1 MSFQQGLSGIN
12 ASAKNLDVIGNNI
25 ANANTTGF
33 KTSRAEFSNLVASAV
48 GSSDS
53 GERAG
58 IGTQALVKQQF
69 SQGSVT
75 ATGNDLDVSIN
86 GNGFFKLEQTDKT
99 VAYSRAGNFKLDN
112 QGNLIT
118 NSQDKVMGY
127 PINPATGLR
136 SANEAQPLVFP
147 TGAPIAAKETRMIKA
162 EFNLDARAK
171 NAAGDPAATPPL
183 LATSRATYGTS
194 INVFDSQGVP
204 TPVNLYF
211 AKTANA
217 NEWGVYTTLDETVQ
231 APGSPLFTLTFD
243 NTGKVTGPLNQD
255 PYDAV
260 SKAGVYLANV
270 LPSNNPNFPTVPLN
284 NQTDP
289 LNNPA
294 VTAAGVFLNLS
305 GVTQYGNKFA
315 VSDLSQTGYTSG
327 SLTGINI
334 GDDGKILARYSNGVS
349 QAEGQLALTSFRNT
363 QGLSDIGNN
372 KWVETG
378 DSGPPVVG
386 APGYGNFG
394 TLRAGTLEDSNVDL
408 TAELVNMMVAQR
420 AYQANAQTIKT
431 QDQALTTLINL
442 R

>member
-25 ANANTTGF
+25 ANSNTTGF
-33 KTSRAEFSNLVASAV
+33 KASRTEFSNLVASAV
-48 GSSDS
+48 GSSGS
-53 GERAG
+53 ERAG
-58 IGTQALVKQQF
+58 IGTEAIVVQQF

-86 GNGFFKLEQTDKT
+86 GNGFFRVEQSDKT

-118 NSQDKVMGY
+118 NSQDKVTGY

-136 SANEAQPLVFP
+136 SSNEPLPLVFP
-147 TGAPIAAKETRMIKA
+147 TGAPIAAKETRIIKA
-162 EFNLDARAK
+162 EFNLDARAQD
-171 NAAGDPAATPPL
+171 AAGDPAANPPI

-211 AKTANA
+211 SKTANA

-231 APGSPLFTLTFD
+231 APGSPAFTLEFD
-243 NTGKVTGPLNQD
+243 NTGKVTGPLNPD

-260 SKAGVYLANV
+260 DKAGFYLEDV
-270 LPSNNPNFPTVPLN
+270 LPTNNPNFPTVPLD

-294 VTAAGVFLNLS
+294 VTNAGVFLNLS
-305 GVTQYGNKFA
+305 GVTQYGSKFA

-334 GDDGKILARYSNGVS
+334 SDDGQIMARYSNGVS
-349 QAEGQLALTSFRNT
+349 QAEGQLALASFRNT
-363 QGLSDIGNN
+363 QGMSDIGNN
-372 KWVETG
+372 KWVETAS
-378 DSGPPVVG
+378 SGPAVVG
-386 APGYGNFG
+386 APGSGNFG
-394 TLRAGTLEDSNVDL
+394 SLRAGTLEESNVDL

>member
-25 ANANTTGF
+25 ANSNTTGF
-33 KTSRAEFSNLVASAV
+33 KASRAEFSNLVASAV
-48 GSSDS
+48 GSSDG
-53 GERAG
+53 GEKAG
-58 IGTQALVKQQF
+58 IGTEAVVKQQF

-86 GNGFFKLEQTDKT
+86 GNGFFKLELPDKT
-99 VAYSRAGNFKLDN
+99 IAYSRAGNFKVDN

-118 NSQDKVMGY
+118 NSQAKVMGY

-136 SANEAQPLVFP
+136 SANEAIPLVFP
-147 TGAPIAAKETRMIKA
+147 TGAPIAAKETRLIKA

-171 NAAGDPAATPPL
+171 DAAGDPAATPPI

-194 INVFDSQGVP
+194 INVYDSQGVP

-211 AKTANA
+211 SKTANA

-231 APGSPLFTLTFD
+231 AQGSPLFTLNFD
-243 NTGKVTGPLNQD
+243 NTGKVTGPLNPD
-255 PYDAV
+255 PYDAI
-260 SKAGVYLANV
+260 SKAGFYLANV
-270 LPSNNPNFPTVPLN
+270 LPTNNPNFPTVPLN

-294 VTAAGVFLNLS
+294 ITNAGVFLDLS
-305 GVTQYGNKFA
+305 GVTQYGNKFS
-315 VSDLSQTGYTSG
+315 VSDLSQTGYASG
-327 SLTGINI
+327 SLTGISI
-334 GDDGKILARYSNGVS
+334 GDDGRVLSRYSNGVT
-349 QAEGQLALTSFRNT
+349 QAEGQLALASFRNT
-363 QGLSDIGNN
+363 QGLSEKGNN
-372 KWVETG
+372 QWVETAE
-378 DSGPPVVG
+378 SGTAVVG
-386 APGYGNFG
+386 APGVGNFG
-394 TLRAGTLEDSNVDL
+394 SLRSGTLEDSNVDL